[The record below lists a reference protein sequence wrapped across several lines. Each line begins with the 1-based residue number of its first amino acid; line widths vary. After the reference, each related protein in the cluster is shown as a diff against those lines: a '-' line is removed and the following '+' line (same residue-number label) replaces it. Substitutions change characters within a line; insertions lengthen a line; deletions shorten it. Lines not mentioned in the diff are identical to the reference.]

1 MRVAL
6 GLLLVMVAWPGVI
19 RAAPPYGKDIEDYDL
34 TQLLKTPTD
43 VWTATKTEQKS
54 SQAPAIITT
63 ITREQIAVWGY
74 RSVAEVLNHQL
85 GFYVVDDHVSAN
97 LAVRGVSGGLYA
109 DSSIVK
115 VLIDG
120 HAVAFHSTGGNWLGP
135 ELIPL
140 SAVERIEIV
149 RGPGSALFGADAFLG
164 VINIKTRSGK
174 SVSGATASLGGGPV
188 AGKLATDFDVSGGT
202 EWGDLDFLIS
212 ARRTGTDFSGQ
223 PGTTPLPLSSQEET
237 PPETKPG
244 PDQRGTCALARLTYR
259 PREGTEVGLFGYY
272 SAMQSGSENRVSLSQ
287 VRGGLFLEQDL
298 GPSLRLSV
306 RGSAFQGAPGDD
318 NRLEVGSEFYYVRR
332 QFGFRGGD
340 VDAQVA
346 WMPLQGERN
355 LSVVVGVSQL
365 VDDELLPSRIGVAR
379 QTERTNE
386 GDILD
391 AISIYQ
397 ARKTFLNSGAYL
409 QGIWS
414 LASDLLGVTGGVR
427 YDRHNIYGGQVTER
441 VGLVSSPFDNLH
453 AKLLFGTA
461 FKAPSPTLLY
471 TVPSTVG
478 DLLGNPDLKPQYV
491 RTLELQVAS
500 DPASFLSVSSD
511 VAYSVLTD
519 KTEFVQ
525 EGINQVAR
533 NVARAATVSWET
545 TAELKYKR
553 LLRGHVSF
561 ETQRTVRRTG
571 QEGYTGEVVGSAGDI
586 YPRAMVH
593 TGVVAQPTNSPV
605 RAAVQ
610 ASWVGSRRSSD
621 TNSLLNTGPYRLPA
635 YLLLEAGLSTRG
647 FAILGNPLHEV
658 SFALTG
664 KNLLAATGPTPGF
677 SGVDYPLAPR
687 TFFLQVNLSL

>member
-6 GLLLVMVAWPGVI
+6 GLLLVVVAWPGVL
-19 RAAPPYGKDIEDYDL
+19 RAAAPYGKDIEDYDL

-85 GFYVVDDHVSAN
+85 GFYVVDDHVSSN

-174 SVSGATASLGGGPV
+174 SVSGATAALGAGAV

-223 PGTTPLPLSSQEET
+223 PGTTPLPLSAQEES
-237 PPETKPG
+237 PPESKPG
-244 PDQRGTCALARLTYR
+244 PDQRATCALARLTYR

-272 SAMQSGSENRVSLSQ
+272 SGMQSGSENRVSLSQ
-287 VRGGLFLEQDL
+287 VRGGLFLEQGL
-298 GPSLRLSV
+298 GPSLRLSL
-306 RGSAFQGAPGDD
+306 RGSAFRGAPGDD

-346 WMPLQGERN
+346 WTPLQGERN

-379 QTERTNE
+379 QTEHTNE

-409 QGIWS
+409 QGIWN

-441 VGLVSSPFDNLH
+441 IGLVSSPFENLH

-478 DLLGNPDLKPQYV
+478 DLIGNPDLKPQYV

-525 EGINQVAR
+525 EGINQSAR
-533 NVARAATVSWET
+533 NVARGATVSWET

-553 LLRGHVSF
+553 VLRGHISF

-593 TGVVAQPTNSPV
+593 TGVVAQPTNSGV
-605 RAAVQ
+605 RAAIQ

-687 TFFLQVNLSL
+687 TFFLQINLSL